1 HKGRAKQVLA
11 NWPEKDVRC
20 ICVSSGGR
28 ILGLGDIGANG
39 MGIPVGK
46 LQLYTACAAIPP
58 QGLMPMLLDIGTT
71 NQELIDDPLYLGL
84 RQAPPSSD
92 ELDAFVDELVAAIQE
107 LYPRCCLHF
116 EDWKGDD
123 AIRLL
128 ARYRDKILCYNDDI
142 QGTAAITIAGLD
154 TALSIKGEALKE
166 QRILFY
172 GAGSAGIGI
181 ANMIV
186 SALQDEGLSATD
198 ARARISMMDINGL
211 IEPSRQDLN
220 PSQKVFAHSHAA
232 TKDLAAAVRAI
243 KPTVLIGV
251 STNAGGFTEEV
262 VRTMASINDRPVIFA
277 LSNPTDKAECTAEQA
292 YRWTDGR
299 ALFAAGVQ
307 FDDVTLNGKTLTPGQ
322 ANNFYIFPAVALA
335 VWATQARRITD
346 EVFLEAA
353 KATAEQVTTEQRTH
367 GLLFPPQKDVLR
379 VEINTAI
386 KVARQIFKSGLAQV
400 PEPED
405 IVDWIEAKLYR
416 PEYSTLEEN

>member
-1 HKGRAKQVLA
+1 
-11 NWPEKDVRC
+11 
-20 ICVSSGGR
+20 
-28 ILGLGDIGANG
+28 
-39 MGIPVGK
+39 
-46 LQLYTACAAIPP
+46 
-58 QGLMPMLLDIGTT
+58 LLDIGTT
-71 NQELIDDPLYLGL
+71 NQELIDDPLYRGL

-92 ELDAFVDELVAAIQE
+92 ELDAFVDELVTAIQE

-142 QGTAAITIAGLD
+142 QGPAAITIAGLD
-154 TALSIKGEALKE
+154 TALSIKDEALKE

-186 SALQDEGLSATD
+186 SALQDEGLSEAD

-220 PSQKVFAHSHAA
+220 PSQKVFAHAHAS
-232 TKDLAAAVRAI
+232 TKDLAEAVKGI
-243 KPTVLIGV
+243 EPTVLIGV

-262 VRTMASINDRPVIFA
+262 VRTMASINDKPVIFA

-353 KATAEQVTTEQRTH
+353 RATAEQVTPEQRAH